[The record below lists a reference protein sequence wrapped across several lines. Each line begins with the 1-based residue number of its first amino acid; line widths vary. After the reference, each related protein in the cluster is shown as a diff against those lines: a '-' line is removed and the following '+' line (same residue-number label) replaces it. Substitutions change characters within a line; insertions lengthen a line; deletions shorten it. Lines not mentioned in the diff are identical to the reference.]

1 MAEDQSSKISSSNDA
16 ENHDVTMEN
25 IVEVFRE
32 FVNGI
37 PSETN
42 EQMMESNVVFQQLLS
57 KFQQI
62 QDNNNNYQDVIH
74 QILSLCNEL
83 IDTIEKVTFTHM
95 NDFQNCLEL
104 FHYIESFFQ
113 TIIFMKNE
121 KLLIREIFFAL
132 LDLLSKPQICSYLD
146 GDQQTKVPY
155 QEIYKCITNLL
166 MKLASEKVN
175 SVQFKNDDSTIQKYT
190 ITFTAMYKRVEHNL
204 HVNIHTEQRV
214 VSDNIT
220 TLLILSFLRNLSDRT
235 IIVPWL
241 LGIGL
246 AKSIVECLK
255 IVEISFY
262 TAHQIVSIIYNISR
276 HDEGGDELNTFD
288 GLQIL
293 KSIQS
298 SNSESLTGK
307 NNLIISMTIAL
318 LSTPK
323 QIRSDNK
330 QMTGILNRLLQ
341 ITMEAAE
348 AVDHRGSYGFHVSEP
363 LAVFTKVFVD
373 DHSLDYV
380 LTHAETD
387 PQLDAA
393 SKIDLFVNLFMK
405 FRGAFV
411 ENNQLEQFTCTALLN
426 ILWSISFQDQYKTKL
441 QQNKNF
447 LKTINTLAMDDTEKV
462 VNEYVPRSIESMTK
476 AANGILYNL
485 QELLGGKKVDIADD
499 QLVPNIGDQI
509 PIIMISY
516 AHANNH
522 FCDNILVEFQERRN
536 LFRIWID
543 RDHSSTNEDIWEKIA
558 LGIKQS
564 RLVVCLL
571 SQEYYNS
578 KSCRKEF
585 KFAVR
590 RNKSILPVYIGEP
603 GECDWLGML
612 F

>member
-1 MAEDQSSKISSSNDA
+1 
-16 ENHDVTMEN
+16 
-25 IVEVFRE
+25 
-32 FVNGI
+32 
-37 PSETN
+37 
-42 EQMMESNVVFQQLLS
+42 
-57 KFQQI
+57 
-62 QDNNNNYQDVIH
+62 
-74 QILSLCNEL
+74 
-83 IDTIEKVTFTHM
+83 
-95 NDFQNCLEL
+95 
-104 FHYIESFFQ
+104 
-113 TIIFMKNE
+113 MKNE

-348 AVDHRGSYGFHVSEP
+348 VC
-363 LAVFTKVFVD
+363 
-373 DHSLDYV
+373 
-380 LTHAETD
+380 
-387 PQLDAA
+387 
-393 SKIDLFVNLFMK
+393 SK
-405 FRGAFV
+405 
-411 ENNQLEQFTCTALLN
+411 
-426 ILWSISFQDQYKTKL
+426 
-441 QQNKNF
+441 
-447 LKTINTLAMDDTEKV
+447 
-462 VNEYVPRSIESMTK
+462 
-476 AANGILYNL
+476 
-485 QELLGGKKVDIADD
+485 KKR
-499 QLVPNIGDQI
+499 
-509 PIIMISY
+509 Y
-516 AHANNH
+516 
-522 FCDNILVEFQERRN
+522 
-536 LFRIWID
+536 
-543 RDHSSTNEDIWEKIA
+543 
-558 LGIKQS
+558 
-564 RLVVCLL
+564 
-571 SQEYYNS
+571 
-578 KSCRKEF
+578 
-585 KFAVR
+585 
-590 RNKSILPVYIGEP
+590 
-603 GECDWLGML
+603 
-612 F
+612 